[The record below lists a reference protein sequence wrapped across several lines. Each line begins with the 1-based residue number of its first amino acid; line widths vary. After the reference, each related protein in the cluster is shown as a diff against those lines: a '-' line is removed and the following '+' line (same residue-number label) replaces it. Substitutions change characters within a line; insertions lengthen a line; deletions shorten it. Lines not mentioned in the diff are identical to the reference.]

1 MSRSCYLAGP
11 MRNLPR
17 YNFDAFDAAA
27 YALRQDGWTVQSP
40 AEHDRS
46 MGFNPDGSLEGFD
59 LSAAMAWDL
68 QQVLD
73 TDCII
78 ILPGWES
85 STGCH
90 YELSACHALG
100 KPVFQYPEM
109 TPVELPG
116 IVTDPV
122 GSSKRVG
129 SKAQRAR
136 FSAEQADYAHVRG
149 VDGPGAYAHVRGV
162 EVPGARSST
171 PPARYTA
178 SEVKVPYSD
187 RDLRPDLFPG
197 PGEVRVVDPTTGGA
211 KGSKP
216 CQMGALDPVG
226 LEQMGLVA
234 GMGSI
239 KYDRFNFLKGYKWS
253 LSVDALYRHLL
264 SFLAGEDSDPES
276 GLPHMAHAAW
286 HAHAL
291 TGFLKRGIG
300 TDDRPPR

>member
-1 MSRSCYLAGP
+1 

-78 ILPGWES
+78 ILPGWEG

-100 KPVFQYPEM
+100 KPVFQYPEL
-109 TPVELPG
+109 TPAELPDV
-116 IVTDPV
+116 VTDPV

-136 FSAEQADYAHVRG
+136 FSAEQADYAHMRG
-149 VDGPGAYAHVRGV
+149 VDGPGAYARVAAS
-162 EVPGARSST
+162 VPG
-171 PPARYTA
+171 
-178 SEVKVPYSD
+178 D
-187 RDLRPDLFPG
+187 G
-197 PGEVRVVDPTTGGA
+197 
-211 KGSKP
+211 
-216 CQMGALDPVG
+216 
-226 LEQMGLVA
+226 
-234 GMGSI
+234 
-239 KYDRFNFLKGYKWS
+239 
-253 LSVDALYRHLL
+253 HLTH
-264 SFLAGEDSDPES
+264 SHP
-276 GLPHMAHAAW
+276 
-286 HAHAL
+286 
-291 TGFLKRGIG
+291 
-300 TDDRPPR
+300 

>member
-1 MSRSCYLAGP
+1 

-46 MGFNPDGSLEGFD
+46 MGFNPAGSLEGFD

-78 ILPGWES
+78 ILPGWEG

-100 KPVFQYPEM
+100 KPVLQYPEL
-109 TPVELPG
+109 TPVELPKV
-116 IVTDPV
+116 VTDPTRV
-122 GSSKRVG
+122 TGDDWSAVDLKRNQDSVP
-129 SKAQRAR
+129 
-136 FSAEQADYAHVRG
+136 DYYAHMRG
-149 VDGPGAYAHVRGV
+149 VDGPGAHAQLPGVNPVAAACTITTHHV
-162 EVPGARSST
+162 AD
-171 PPARYTA
+171 
-178 SEVKVPYSD
+178 KH
-187 RDLRPDLFPG
+187 
-197 PGEVRVVDPTTGGA
+197 GEARVVDPVTGGA

-234 GMGSI
+234 GMGAQ
-239 KYDRFNFLKGYKWS
+239 KYDRFNFLRGYKWS
-253 LSVDALYRHLL
+253 LSIDALYRHLL
-264 SFLAGEDSDPES
+264 SFLAGEDNDPES

-300 TDDRPPR
+300 TDDRPPLP